1 MDPTRIGFN
10 QPSWTT
16 DTLATGSHDRHR
28 LSSDTGPRTMYRV
41 YRSGISTDS
50 AMDEKTLT
58 NLEKKLGWLGW

>member
-1 MDPTRIGFN
+1 MGNGRFGCSH
-10 QPSWTT
+10 PSHH
-16 DTLATGSHDRHR
+16 AAGSHDRHR

-58 NLEKKLGWLGW
+58 NLEKKLGWHLS